1 MDPETLQ
8 ISLIRMPLWNFR
20 WNEITLQRARCIRYG
35 LLQECLFKIMNDFTH
50 IDQEGNPTM
59 VDISAK
65 TMSLRKAIARSIISL
80 PEEVA
85 KNLNGNDIIT
95 KKGSVFQTAIVAGIM
110 AAKKT
115 GELIPLC
122 HPLGLDNCNLAISL
136 NEQQEVLIDCTAS
149 ITAKTGVEMEALVGA
164 SIAALTIYDMCKAM
178 SHDIVIKE
186 TKLIEKT
193 GGKRDFK
200 RA

>member
-1 MDPETLQ
+1 MGFSHL
-8 ISLIRMPLWNFR
+8 
-20 WNEITLQRARCIRYG
+20 
-35 LLQECLFKIMNDFTH
+35 NDKG
-50 IDQEGNPTM
+50 QATM
-59 VDISAK
+59 VDVTEKQISKRTA
-65 TMSLRKAIARSIISL
+65 TARSTVLL
-80 PEEVA
+80 PSEV
-85 KNLNGNDIIT
+85 LEQLTNGDIQT
-95 KKGSVFQTAIVAGIM
+95 KKGSVFQTAIIAGIM

-115 GELIPLC
+115 GDLIPLC
-122 HPLGLDNCNLAISL
+122 HSLGLDNCHVTIQL
-136 NEQQEVLIDCTAS
+136 NEKQEVVIDCTAS

-164 SIAALTIYDMCKAM
+164 SIAALTVYDMCKAL

>member
-1 MDPETLQ
+1 M
-8 ISLIRMPLWNFR
+8 
-20 WNEITLQRARCIRYG
+20 
-35 LLQECLFKIMNDFTH
+35 FTH
-50 IDQEGNPTM
+50 LNDEGKPTM
-59 VDISAK
+59 VDVGAK
-65 TMSLRKAIARSIISL
+65 EVTRRTATARSIVVL
-80 PEEVA
+80 PLVVLEQLTDGGE
-85 KNLNGNDIIT
+85 IQT
-95 KKGSVFQTAIVAGIM
+95 KKGSVFQIAIIAGIM

-122 HPLGLDNCNLAISL
+122 HPLGLDNCEIQISL
-136 NEQQEVLIDCTAS
+136 NEAQEVVIDCTAT

-164 SIAALTIYDMCKAM
+164 SMAALTVYDMCKAM

-186 TKLIEKT
+186 TKLMAKT